1 MKICSLKIYNPTI
14 WRDDYTL
21 HDVSKIIEMPKT
33 RGFVSAQILKYL
45 EVEKL
50 VITTSGVSNIE
61 ASKELRHVIL

>member
-1 MKICSLKIYNPTI
+1 MKFCSLKIYNPTI

-33 RGFVSAQILKYL
+33 RGFVSARILKYL

>member
-1 MKICSLKIYNPTI
+1 MARWLYV
-14 WRDDYTL
+14 YTL

-33 RGFVSAQILKYL
+33 RGFVSARILKYL

-50 VITTSGVSNIE
+50 VITTSGVSYIE

>member
-1 MKICSLKIYNPTI
+1 
-14 WRDDYTL
+14 
-21 HDVSKIIEMPKT
+21 MPKT
-33 RGFVSAQILKYL
+33 RGFVSARILKYL